1 MSNEYK
7 DYMCD
12 RAQEYLLDTNYVR
25 RTEYCTEWG
34 SGYLIV
40 GYSPE
45 WRKKVFFVWLDDVE
59 GWSFREV
66 FP

>member
-7 DYMCD
+7 DYMLD
-12 RAQEYLLDTNYVR
+12 RAQDCLLDTGYLR

-34 SGYLIV
+34 SGYLVV

-45 WRKKVFFVWLDDVE
+45 WSKKVYFVWLDDVE